1 MLYAVWK
8 SHRNHE
14 IMSFPLHRIYQEIQE
29 GLFMKKMNSVLSGK
43 LYAVR
48 RQYPAFAQ
56 FEKGITAVKK
66 ELNKDQPKK

>member
-1 MLYAVWK
+1 
-8 SHRNHE
+8 
-14 IMSFPLHRIYQEIQE
+14 
-29 GLFMKKMNSVLSGK
+29 MKKMNSVLSGK